1 MAFAL
6 ASGQAI
12 GESLAMN
19 PLHHQVIDV
28 PVRSDLVQSTDV
40 RMIEPGGHL
49 RFVQEAFTAAAG
61 GRRLRIEDLDRDL
74 APEPWVVGEVDLAHT
89 TPSKS
94 RDNDVRTD
102 TRTRGQRQERHYSG
116 DAPSGIPTATSF
128 TSTIRTSPL
137 SRPPDCASR
146 SPSRRT
152 DRGAQVGR
160 YRHSP

>member
-12 GESLAMN
+12 GESLAVQ

-28 PVRSDLVQSTDV
+28 PIRSDLVQSADV

-49 RFVQEAFTAAAG
+49 RFVPETFTAAAG

-74 APEPWVVGEVDLAHT
+74 APEPRVGGEVDLAHT
-89 TPSKS
+89 TASKS

-102 TRTRGQRQERHYSG
+102 RRTRGQRQDRHYSG
-116 DAPSGIPTATSF
+116 DASSIVVGSNQAIRCLLADSGS
-128 TSTIRTSPL
+128 RL
-137 SRPPDCASR
+137 SI
-146 SPSRRT
+146 
-152 DRGAQVGR
+152 
-160 YRHSP
+160 